1 MRIYELQKKYPLQ
14 NLINLTRLQDTSPKE
29 LSQIHIDFGTMLGRE
44 ILGLQAKQTRLQ
56 TLTQGNKE
64 ELLYYDESDFV
75 IISILRAGLYIGEGL
90 RVALPNAAFYAVKM
104 PSELNAND
112 LRGKKIILCDA
123 VINTGKTMEGFLQM
137 CENNCVYIATN
148 VIFAPTAERLL
159 SFHGLKIFCIRT
171 SSNSYQGKGGFDTGN
186 RLFGSLR

>member
-137 CENNCVYIATN
+137 CETHSVYIATN
-148 VIFAPTAERLL
+148 VIFAPTAKRLL
-159 SFHGLKIFCIRT
+159 SYNKLKIFCIRI
-171 SSNSYQGKGGFDTGN
+171 SSNSYQGQGSTDTGN
-186 RLFGSLR
+186 RLFGVFT